1 MSAVLPLLPSIRAKE
16 ELEQSASAQ
25 YHDRKQIISS
35 SDAHSSQSQESKE
48 QDNVPIRSANISSD
62 NIATSNTP
70 YQNASERSEQLDMIH
85 SKEHK
90 VFGTLPP
97 LDSSV
102 TCNAIHQYISTT
114 SAFLNS
120 FIANANASH
129 EGIDHKLTVLE
140 KQMSMLESKLASVPG
155 LFPDESESDLGES
168 SAGENDEEEEAKE
181 EVEQTTK
188 T

>member
-1 MSAVLPLLPSIRAKE
+1 MSAILPLLPSIRAKE
-16 ELEQSASAQ
+16 ELEQSASAH
-25 YHDRKQIISS
+25 HDRKQIVSS

-48 QDNVPIRSANISSD
+48 QDNIPIHSANISSD
-62 NIATSNTP
+62 NIATS
-70 YQNASERSEQLDMIH
+70 QNASERSEQLDVIH
-85 SKEHK
+85 SKEQK

-168 SAGENDEEEEAKE
+168 SAGENDEEEEVK